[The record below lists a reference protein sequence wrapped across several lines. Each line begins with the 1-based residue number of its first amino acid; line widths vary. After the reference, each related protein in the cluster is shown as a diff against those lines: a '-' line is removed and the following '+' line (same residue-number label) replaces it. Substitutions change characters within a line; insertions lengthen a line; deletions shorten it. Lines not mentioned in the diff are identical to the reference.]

1 MIFQIITILFYLLT
15 YNRILAQIFNSIIR
29 KFEIHFDDEV
39 DFKILFINKIEQLE
53 TFITVYTNNPI
64 EQMNEINKNYVKYKN
79 LISTKKKNEQR
90 LNAKKKNVEEDNENL
105 IFKNPKY
112 INWKEIYKKGY
123 DKFYIIF
130 TIIIAMADI
139 TVYAVIYAIWL
150 DYKDK
155 SSSTLELI
163 YNSWNF
169 ERNTLRI
176 VNFYNFMLFNN
187 QTLED
192 IKRDFF
198 TDNNYT
204 AIENIHR
211 ILYSYYDLKKKRQK
225 IANIY
230 RNYDYFCEYTCKS
243 LYDVLDS
250 MKTTMFAKTL
260 IKLREQNI
268 VDIEQMKAGFVKECE
283 QSKPFIG
290 NSVSP
295 AFQNLYQKVTDS
307 MILMNNRTYEAIIG
321 KIFSSSFQRLSFLY
335 LFVIKYII
343 YVVGN
348 ITYTDASN
356 TILHILENY
365 IIITLILYIIY
376 EIILFIFFFFVYIF
390 NIGTE
395 CKNMFRLKRVF
406 EITNSI
412 EN

>member
-1 MIFQIITILFYLLT
+1 M
-15 YNRILAQIFNSIIR
+15 N
-29 KFEIHFDDEV
+29 FDEEV
-39 DFKILFINKIEQLE
+39 DFKLLFSNKIEQLE
-53 TFITVYTNNPI
+53 TFITQYTNNPI
-64 EQMNEINKNYVKYKN
+64 EPMIEINKNCIKYKN
-79 LISTKKKNEQR
+79 LISKKKKNEQR
-90 LNAKKKNVEEDNENL
+90 LNNNKKIVVEEDENL
-105 IFKNPKY
+105 IFKDNQKY
-112 INWKEIYKKGY
+112 INWKEIYQKGY

-130 TIIIAMADI
+130 TIIIAFADI
-139 TVYAVIYAIWL
+139 TVYAVIYSIWL
-150 DYKDK
+150 DYKNK
-155 SSSTLELI
+155 SSSTLESI

-176 VNFYNFMLFNN
+176 VNFYNTMLFNN

-198 TDNNYT
+198 RDDNYT
-204 AIENIHR
+204 AIESIHR

-230 RNYDYFCEYTCKS
+230 KNYDYFCQYTCKS
-243 LYDVLDS
+243 LYDVLES

-260 IKLREQNI
+260 IKIRAENNI
-268 VDIEQMKAGFVKECE
+268 DIELLKAGFVNECE
-283 QSKPFIG
+283 ESKPFIG

-295 AFQNLYQKVTDS
+295 AFQNLYQKVTDA
-307 MILMNNRTYEAIIG
+307 MILLNNRTYEAIIG
-321 KIFSSSFQRLSFLY
+321 KIFNISFQRLSSVY
-335 LFVIKYII
+335 LFVIKFII

-348 ITYTDASN
+348 ITYIDASN
-356 TILHILENY
+356 TILQILENY

-376 EIILFIFFFFVYIF
+376 EIILSIFFFFVYIF

-395 CKNMFRLKRVF
+395 CKNMFKLKSVF